1 MYKKI
6 TLASHQFRKRTFT
19 RRNTSINHRNI
30 VIEPKKVSQVVLSP
44 HHPHGS
50 LTPRQKISISPF
62 SNNPTRVQYAK
73 YKLERFTE
81 KKWRPRA
88 CSQEVEKSGW
98 KRHGIIKRKKRE
110 RERGKKKE
118 GRRKLEKELKRHS
131 ASNHRADWAGGARS
145 ARSWTDKLA
154 I

>member
-110 RERGKKKE
+110 REGKEKGRKKKIGE
-118 GRRKLEKELKRHS
+118 RIETSFREQSSSWLGWRR
-131 ASNHRADWAGGARS
+131 
-145 ARSWTDKLA
+145 A
-154 I
+154 IGQILDR

>member
-44 HHPHGS
+44 HHPYGS
-50 LTPRQKISISPF
+50 LTPRQKSLFLRSRIIRYTCAKHTTNSNDSPRK
-62 SNNPTRVQYAK
+62 NGGQGLVARG
-73 YKLERFTE
+73 
-81 KKWRPRA
+81 
-88 CSQEVEKSGW
+88 VEKSGW
-98 KRHGIIKRKKRE
+98 KGYGIIKRKKRE
-110 RERGKKKE
+110 RGRGKKKE

-131 ASNHRADWAGGARS
+131 ASNHRADWALAARD
-145 ARSWTDKLA
+145 RPDPGQ
-154 I
+154 IN

>member
-44 HHPHGS
+44 HHPYGS
-50 LTPRQKISISPF
+50 LTPRQKSLFLRSRIIRY
-62 SNNPTRVQYAK
+62 TCAK
-73 YKLERFTE
+73 HELDELERFTE
-81 KKWRPRA
+81 KKWRLRA
-88 CSQEVEKSGW
+88 CSQGVEKSGW
-98 KRHGIIKRKKRE
+98 KGYGIIKRKKRE
-110 RERGKKKE
+110 RGRGKKKE

-131 ASNHRADWAGGARS
+131 ASNHRADWALAARD
-145 ARSWTDKLA
+145 RPDPGQ
-154 I
+154 IN

>member
-81 KKWRPRA
+81 KKWRLRA

-110 RERGKKKE
+110 REGKEKGRKKKIGE
-118 GRRKLEKELKRHS
+118 RIETSFREQSSSWLGWRR
-131 ASNHRADWAGGARS
+131 
-145 ARSWTDKLA
+145 A
-154 I
+154 IGQILDR